1 MNIKSI
7 TPAAFAIALTVLLA
21 ACVVISAH
29 MGYMRIPVSDVL
41 RIITRLIMGEGQF
54 SGIDPVAWAVVGDI
68 RLPRILSAMFVGG
81 TLAVCG
87 TVFQAI
93 LLNPLA
99 DPYTLGISSGAA
111 FGASLVIVLQV
122 LGLTLPEAFTI
133 PLFAFL
139 GATGTVFVVL
149 ALASGGSSRL
159 SSTNLILSG
168 VIVASILSAAIGF
181 FKFLADEQVGIII
194 FWLMG
199 SFSNSSWQSVALSG
213 SAAVAGTI
221 IALFYSRDLNI
232 MSTGE
237 RTAMTLGVNTAKLR
251 LVLLVTCSLMTSVCV
266 AISGII
272 GFVGLII
279 PHMLRH
285 IAGPD
290 NRWLLIMSFPA
301 GGLLLICADTLTRAV
316 LPVEVPIGVLTA
328 LIGGPVF
335 CWIFRQRQRDYGQGP
350 Y

>member
-1 MNIKSI
+1 MNNQGFKPLL
-7 TPAAFAIALTVLLA
+7 TALILVILLA
-21 ACVVISAH
+21 VSVLVSAH
-29 MGYMRIPVSDVL
+29 MGYMEIPVHEVI
-41 RIITRLIMGEGQF
+41 RIIKGLI
-54 SGIDPVAWAVVGDI
+54 SGSRPADIDPVMLAVVADI
-68 RLPRILSAMFVGG
+68 RLPRILTALFAGG
-81 TLAVCG
+81 ILAVCG

-122 LGLTLPEAFTI
+122 LGMALPEIFTV
-133 PLFAFL
+133 PLFAFA
-139 GATGTVFVVL
+139 GAAGTMFLVL

-181 FKFLADEQVGIII
+181 LKFLADEQVGIII

-199 SFSNSSWQSVALSG
+199 SFSSASWENVLLLFP
-213 SAAVAGTI
+213 AAIAGTAAAI
-221 IALFYSRDLNI
+221 FYARDLNI

-237 RTAMTLGVNTAKLR
+237 RTAITLGVNTVRLR
-251 LVLLVTCSLMTSVCV
+251 YILLVTCSLMTALCV
-266 AISGII
+266 AVSGII
-272 GFVGLII
+272 GFVGLIV

-285 IAGPD
+285 LTGPD
-290 NRWLLIMSFPA
+290 NRWLLILSFPA
-301 GGLLLICADTLTRAV
+301 GAILLLAADTITRAV

-335 CWIFRQRQRDYGQGP
+335 CWIFRQRQKAYGAAG
-350 Y
+350 